1 MRSAEHDRG
10 LCLNTGEEH
19 QDYHQPR
26 SRGEVGDKTEWL
38 QLKLIG
44 AGQSEA
50 CVMVFVR
57 VFANILCCAMSCWLA
72 GEIILIAI
80 MDSANIIMNYLIIKV
95 TFTETL
101 QRPNHRYLQIP
112 WLLISECPMRVRGA
126 QQQPQAPMVS
136 PPHTRSDAIESNE
149 GALSAHNLPPHP
161 WAPPP
166 CAMCEHPTYWILTTP
181 VSSPGSS
188 AAVSTTLSSEQC
200 RTWRCSFHN
209 VLVVHISGL

>member
-1 MRSAEHDRG
+1 
-10 LCLNTGEEH
+10 
-19 QDYHQPR
+19 
-26 SRGEVGDKTEWL
+26 
-38 QLKLIG
+38 
-44 AGQSEA
+44 
-50 CVMVFVR
+50 MVFVR

-126 QQQPQAPMVS
+126 QQWPQAPWSRHRTPEVMQ
-136 PPHTRSDAIESNE
+136 
-149 GALSAHNLPPHP
+149 LNLMREHYQLTISHH

-166 CAMCEHPTYWILTTP
+166 CAMCNVWALNILNINHTGFQP
-181 VSSPGSS
+181 RE
-188 AAVSTTLSSEQC
+188 L
-200 RTWRCSFHN
+200 CSCVNNTFIWTMPN
-209 VLVVHISGL
+209 MELLIS

>member
-1 MRSAEHDRG
+1 MWSAEHDRG

-126 QQQPQAPMVS
+126 QQRPQAPMVS

-149 GALSAHNLPPHP
+149 GALSAHNLPPLGTATMCNV
-161 WAPPP
+161 WAPNILNIN
-166 CAMCEHPTYWILTTP
+166 PTGFQPREL
-181 VSSPGSS
+181 GSC
-188 AAVSTTLSSEQC
+188 VNNTFICTMPNMEML
-200 RTWRCSFHN
+200 
-209 VLVVHISGL
+209 IS

>member
-1 MRSAEHDRG
+1 MMRSAEHDRG

-126 QQQPQAPMVS
+126 QQWPQAPWSRHRTPEVMQ
-136 PPHTRSDAIESNE
+136 
-149 GALSAHNLPPHP
+149 LNLMREHYQLTISHH

-209 VLVVHISGL
+209 VLVVHICGP